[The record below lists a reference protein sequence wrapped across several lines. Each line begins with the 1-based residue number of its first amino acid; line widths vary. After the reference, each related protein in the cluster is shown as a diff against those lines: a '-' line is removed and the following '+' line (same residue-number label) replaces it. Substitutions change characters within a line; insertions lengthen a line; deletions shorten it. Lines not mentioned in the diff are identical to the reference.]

1 MTLCP
6 IALAV
11 GCRKCPAFT
20 VCPLKA
26 VIGDFRPDDKTPA
39 PAAKSGSAKRAR
51 KRAR

>member
-20 VCPLKA
+20 VCPLTA
-26 VIGDFRPDDKTPA
+26 VIGDFLPDDKTAA
-39 PAAKSGSAKRAR
+39 PAAKSGSAKRTRKQAR
-51 KRAR
+51 